1 MANRFPLIANPSSNS
16 IQEIPSGD
24 NLDLNS
30 NGIVNAG
37 VITASSFSGSGAS
50 LTNLTGAGASTYGN
64 SSATPVIVV
73 DANGRI
79 TGISTV
85 ATAGGG
91 GGGITNVVS
100 DTSPDLGGN
109 LDLNGNNVVGIG
121 TIQITGD
128 IRGKAFKITEN
139 NATIAGIANSAVGEI
154 KQIGGAPYYYD
165 GVAWREFYLNAG
177 AYTVPPDTDW
187 DSVLIRATFDESSFG
202 SIVESKFGLSPTKH
216 GSVTGQAQI
225 VTVTSAAVGAR
236 SLVIPD
242 DASIVFDTSDH
253 TRYNLSGQLTL
264 ESWFYFG
271 EFKGEGTENSSVVPL
286 FENNDSGANA
296 STNWQLSVHTSGSGS
311 TGIATFIWYNEN
323 NNDYDNTGDVF
334 ASVKGAKIGQANLSD
349 LKNKWAHVAF
359 VKDNTN
365 KLITYVNGIDVTT
378 FTVGPL
384 YDNLIVSNDE
394 FYVGG
399 ERGMNNFLNGNIDD
413 LRVSSKARYSTS
425 FNTSDYITKGL
436 VGLSTVALPTS
447 GSTTQI
453 TPPPANIRGHVGLG
467 TTATWTGTS
476 GIAVTTTDYAGG
488 QFRLIFPNAYSSA
501 NDYYVLTQGM
511 DHDSSVSTYSRVSR
525 NTSHVDLSVKNQ
537 ATDAAVNNGFVAVE
551 ITNFSNI

>member
-1 MANRFPLIANPSSNS
+1 MANRFPLIANSSSNS

-37 VITASSFSGSGAS
+37 VVTASSFSGSGAS
-50 LTNLTGAGASTYGN
+50 LTNLTGAGANTYGN

-187 DSVLIRATFDESSFG
+187 DNVLIRATFDESSFG

-216 GSVTGQAQI
+216 GTTSALPQI
-225 VTVTSAAVGAR
+225 VTVSSAAVGTR
-236 SLVIPD
+236 SLTMPSN
-242 DASIVFDTSDH
+242 ACIVFDTSDH
-253 TRYNLSGQLTL
+253 TRYNFSGQLTL
-264 ESWFYFG
+264 ESWFYFS
-271 EFKGEGTENSSVVPL
+271 EFKGEGAQNQNIVPL
-286 FENNDSGANA
+286 FENNHTNSGD
-296 STNWQLSVHTSGSGS
+296 NWQLSVHTSGN
-311 TGIATFIWYNEN
+311 TGIATFIWRNESN
-323 NNDYDNTGDVF
+323 DAYNNDGEVF
-334 ASVKGAKIGQANLSD
+334 ASVRGANIGSMPLDD

-359 VKDNTN
+359 VKNN
-365 KLITYVNGIDVTT
+365 PNQLAVYVNGLNITAGNSLTLFDVS
-378 FTVGPL
+378 
-384 YDNLIVSNDE
+384 IVSNDE

-399 ERGMNNFLNGNIDD
+399 ERGQSNYLNGNIDD
-413 LRVSSKARYSTS
+413 LRVSKIARYSTN
-425 FNTSDYITKGL
+425 FTTATYITKGL

-447 GSTTQI
+447 GSTNQI
-453 TPPPANIRGHVGLG
+453 TPPAANIRGQVGLG
-467 TTATWTGTS
+467 TTATWTGTT
-476 GIAVTTTDYAGG
+476 GIAVSTADYAGG
-488 QFRLIFPNAYSSA
+488 QFRLTFPNAYSSA

-511 DHDSSVSTYSRVSR
+511 DHATNVSTYSRVSR
-525 NTSHVDLSVKNQ
+525 DTSHVDIFVKNQ
-537 ATDAAVNNGFVAVE
+537 ADNGVVNDGFVSVE

>member
-50 LTNLTGAGASTYGN
+50 LTNLTGAGANTYGN

-91 GGGITNVVS
+91 GGITNVVS

-109 LDLNGNNVVGIG
+109 LDLNGNDVVGIG

-139 NATIAGIANSAVGEI
+139 NATIGGITNSAIGEI

-187 DSVLIRATFDESSFG
+187 DSVMIRATFDESSFG
-202 SIVESKFGLSPTKH
+202 TLVESKFGLTPTVH
-216 GSVTGQAQI
+216 PDILPDLVTS
-225 VTVTSAAVGAR
+225 TSAAVGTR
-236 SLVIPD
+236 SLVIPTN
-242 DASIVFDTSDH
+242 SCIEYDTSNH
-253 TRYNLSGQLTL
+253 TRYNFGGQLTL
-264 ESWFYFG
+264 ESWFYFA
-271 EFKGEGTENSSVVPL
+271 EFKGEDGTNSNVNPL
-286 FENNDSGANA
+286 FENNDQSGSN
-296 STNWQLSVHTSGSGS
+296 STEWSLSVHTAPSGGGP
-311 TGIATFIWYNEN
+311 GIATFIWKNYN
-323 NNDYDNTGDVF
+323 NNNYNNQNEVF
-334 ASVKGAKIGQANLSD
+334 SSVRGANIGHTSLSD
-349 LKNKWAHVAF
+349 LKNKWAHIAF
-359 VKDNTN
+359 VKNNTN
-365 KLITYVNGIDVTT
+365 QIFVYVNGLNITT
-378 FTVGPL
+378 GNSLSL
-384 YDNLIVSNDE
+384 YDTSIISHDQ
-394 FYVGG
+394 FFVGG
-399 ERGMNNFLNGNIDD
+399 ERGQNNFLNGNIDD
-413 LRVSSKARYSTS
+413 LRVSNKARYSS
-425 FNTSDYITKGL
+425 NFGTSDYITKGL

-453 TPPPANIRGHVGLG
+453 TPPPANIRGQVGLG
-467 TTATWTGTS
+467 TTATWTGTT
-476 GIAVTTTDYAGG
+476 GIAVTTADYAGG
-488 QFRLIFPNAYSSA
+488 QFRLTFPNAYSSA

-511 DHDSSVSTYSRVSR
+511 DHASNVSTYSRVSR
-525 NTSHVDLSVKNQ
+525 NTNYVDIFVKNQ
-537 ATDAAVNNGFVAVE
+537 ADNTSINNGFVSVE

>member
-1 MANRFPLIANPSSNS
+1 MANRFPLIANSSSNS

-24 NLDLNS
+24 NLDLNL
-30 NGIVNAG
+30 NGIINAG

-109 LDLNGNNVVGIG
+109 LDLNGSNVVGIG

-177 AYTVPPDTDW
+177 AYTAPSDTDW
-187 DSVLIRATFDESSFG
+187 DSVMIRATFDESSFG
-202 SIVESKFGLSPTKH
+202 SIVESKFGLSPIKH
-216 GSVTGQAQI
+216 GSTSGLPQI
-225 VTVTSAAVGAR
+225 VTVTSAAVGTR
-236 SLVIPD
+236 SLVMPSNACIE
-242 DASIVFDTSDH
+242 FDTSDH
-253 TRYNLSGQLTL
+253 IRYNFSGQLTL
-264 ESWFYFG
+264 ESWFYFSEFEG
-271 EFKGEGTENSSVVPL
+271 ENAQNSNVVPL
-286 FENNDSGANA
+286 FENNDVSATS
-296 STNWQLSVHTSGSGS
+296 STNWQLSVHTAGTS
-311 TGIATFIWYNEN
+311 GIATFIWKNRNNSDYNNE
-323 NNDYDNTGDVF
+323 GEVF
-334 ASVKGAKIGQANLSD
+334 DSVKGAKIGQVNLVD

-365 KLITYVNGIDVTT
+365 KLITYVNGIDATT
-378 FTVGPL
+378 FTVGSL

-399 ERGMNNFLNGNIDD
+399 ERGLDNFLNGNIDD

-425 FNTSDYITKGL
+425 FNSSDYITKGL
-436 VGLSTVALPTS
+436 VGMSTVALPTS

-453 TPPPANIRGHVGLG
+453 APPAANIRGQVGLG

-476 GIAVTTTDYAGG
+476 GIAVTTADYAGG
-488 QFRLIFPNAYSSA
+488 QFRLTFPNAYSSA

-511 DHDSSVSTYSRVSR
+511 DHATNVSTYSRVSR
-525 NTSHVDLSVKNQ
+525 DTSHVDIFVKNQ
-537 ATDAAVNNGFVAVE
+537 ADNGVVNDGFVSVE